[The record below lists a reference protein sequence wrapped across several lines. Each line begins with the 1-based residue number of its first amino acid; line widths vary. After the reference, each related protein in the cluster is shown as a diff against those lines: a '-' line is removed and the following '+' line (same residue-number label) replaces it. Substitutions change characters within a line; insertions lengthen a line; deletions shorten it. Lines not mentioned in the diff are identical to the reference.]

1 MGIFRR
7 KAKKQIQLVGIKGFV
22 SRIRLQ
28 DQNFPLIEMKFTVE
42 EDDQNNLVEVIVMM
56 NMYEA
61 TAVANK
67 LANSVAIAN
76 DHYSPRA
83 TPRIPWE

>member
-7 KAKKQIQLVGIKGFV
+7 KVKKQIQLVGIKGFV

-28 DQNFPLIEMKFTVE
+28 DQDFPLIEMKFTVA

-56 NMYEA
+56 TMYEA

-67 LANSVAIAN
+67 LSNSVAIAN